1 MGSGGPGR
9 IVDLSCRPI
18 LRRILR
24 RSHARRLPALSG
36 AIPPPHPCTAP
47 SELSAAN
54 EGALRKAFRE
64 RNRAWATEIALSIYG
79 VNITELEK
87 ALGH

>member
-1 MGSGGPGR
+1 LISRVGQFFVESYGVRMRGGYLR
-9 IVDLSCRPI
+9 FQAQY
-18 LRRILR
+18 LRRIR
-24 RSHARRLPALSG
+24 VP
-36 AIPPPHPCTAP
+36 AP